1 MNYVVFVSVSN
12 VVFVSISN
20 VVFVSISNVVF
31 VSMNYV
37 VFVSMNYVVFGSI
50 SYAAFQTGNNGPGAV
65 KAGAVK
71 GLIKCV
77 GVNYWPVCVPVVV
90 TMGPRQHS
98 GKRDDQVVA
107 DPGQNDVVVNSL
119 H

>member
-1 MNYVVFVSVSN
+1 MLFFVSMSYVVFRVHELCCFRVHKLCCFC
-12 VVFVSISN
+12 VHELCCFCVHELCLF
-20 VVFVSISNVVF
+20 FL
-31 VSMNYV
+31 SMSYV
-37 VFVSMNYVVFGSI
+37 
-50 SYAAFQTGNNGPGAV
+50 AFQPGNNGPGAV
-65 KAGAVK
+65 RAGAVK

-119 H
+119 Q